1 MVKLHSREGLGAG
14 LWSFPQR
21 NNLGEG
27 WERKCFLL
35 QDRDDIQQFYFF
47 HCPHDFIIK
56 AVKSSQGLWIQIYC
70 VVCNRN
76 FKGYLILN
84 YVIEHDRRDIA
95 WSFLKMPRRA
105 IDWSCPAQQ
114 TKCYENNVLS
124 VDRSETCN
132 SHTYSILQEQ
142 IRSFSPKDCFTF
154 SFDMLWGTMQLHE
167 QYLWLSTA
175 LYATSLAQV

>member
-1 MVKLHSREGLGAG
+1 MVKLHSREGLGAC
-14 LWSFPQR
+14 LWSFSQR

-27 WERKCFLL
+27 WERKYFLL

-70 VVCNRN
+70 VVCNHN

-95 WSFLKMPRRA
+95 WSFLKMPCRA
-105 IDWSCPAQQ
+105 IDWSCPARQ
-114 TKCYENNVLS
+114 TKPRTSAMKIMSCLWTGLKHAIPTHIASYKNRSGIFHQKTILLSPLTCYGAPCS
-124 VDRSETCN
+124 CTSN
-132 SHTYSILQEQ
+132 SY
-142 IRSFSPKDCFTF
+142 
-154 SFDMLWGTMQLHE
+154 G
-167 QYLWLSTA
+167 
-175 LYATSLAQV
+175 